1 MKFLNLKHI
10 KTDSEFIHYQVL
22 RILLFAIVA
31 VIVITYA
38 CLNLTSPYGAT
49 ARVFSIIGLALPF
62 VLGIVVKLVEIH
74 QQLKSPQL
82 LHTKRIA
89 ATDERRRA
97 RYQQALSYIGVLAIF
112 ILSAIVLYSLNQE
125 TFTIPVIYMV
135 WLLMAIVGFLTYW
148 MRK

>member
-10 KTDSEFIHYQVL
+10 KTDSEFIHYQIL
-22 RILLFAIVA
+22 RLLLFAIVA
-31 VIVITYA
+31 VIVIIYA
-38 CLNLTSPYGAT
+38 CLNLTSPYGVT
-49 ARVFSIIGLALPF
+49 AKVFSIIGLALPF
-62 VLGIVVKLVEIH
+62 VLGIGIKLVEIQ

-97 RYQQALSYIGVLAIF
+97 RYQQALSYIGVLAIL
-112 ILSAIVLYSLNQE
+112 ILSAIVLYSLNRE

-135 WLLMAIVGFLTYW
+135 WLLMAITGFLTYW